1 MLTGLSYEDALAKA
15 RPGLRYKIEKSVEL
29 LRKAERLA
37 LRYDAESGFYLAF
50 SGGKDSQTL
59 YHIAEIAGVKFGAHF
74 SPTTVDP
81 PQLIRFIRKN
91 YPEVEFGRVDKSMYQ
106 MAKEMG
112 MVPTMKLRWCCA
124 KFKESAGAGKV
135 TLTGVR
141 RAESIKRAKRKE
153 VEVSGHKFSGN
164 IEEFDGWSA
173 EQIRK
178 KFKNINQDEFSR
190 DGEQELRCINGKDS
204 IIVNPILDW
213 TDADVWEFL
222 NKVVQV
228 PHCELYDP
236 PFNRH
241 RIGCILCPM
250 SSMKTKLRDIEL
262 YPHAKEKWLEVFE
275 YFIGGRGTTQ
285 TISGESGANPG
296 VLRSRGGNLLQA
308 QPEETLTDG
317 RRSASESQS
326 RKNCGTTRRP
336 LRLYSQRA
344 GQLLPP
350 PESGRR
356 HKVYTP
362 QGFTRNGKP
371 RWGEA
376 GVSMSAEVLF
386 DWWLTHDSWEVFKD
400 RLQTPSLFE
409 EDNQ

>member
-37 LRYDAESGFYLAF
+37 LRYDAEGGFYLAF

-236 PFNRH
+236 PYNRH

-275 YFIGGRGTTQ
+275 YFIGGGTTQ
-285 TISGESGANPG
+285 AISGESGANPG
-296 VLRSRGGNLLQA
+296 VLRSRGG
-308 QPEETLTDG
+308 QPIT
-317 RRSASESQS
+317 S
-326 RKNCGTTRRP
+326 TTRRNSRGWQQKCIRKP
-336 LRLYSQRA
+336 VEEELRNNPQTATALLAKSRA
-344 GQLLPP
+344 IIAP
-350 PESGRR
+350 PESGKR

-400 RLQTPSLFE
+400 RLQTPSLFG